1 MEELLKLRE
10 ILDQKFS
17 LTEFQ
22 ALCVELGLDI
32 DDLSGDTLEDR
43 IIALLTLLRHRD
55 EVGRLVNLIAKYRPD
70 IDLSFY
76 QSGPI
81 DLTQRIRPA
90 GAGASIS
97 NGRGGVATLGCLV
110 ASRHNPDDI
119 YILCDG
125 SGLYADGLSDGDIVI
140 QPGAADGGK
149 FPDDLLGF
157 VSDFVVPS
165 VNRGEGAFNLSA
177 ALASLHDTKAVT
189 PELPDGNF
197 LQDDTASAVGQ
208 AIAGF
213 SRSNGK
219 VTGEILSIDSSITV
233 PWVFENGEQHEIEF
247 HGLIETTP
255 LMVAGDSGIV
265 IFDDQYRPVGIGFAG
280 SPEASLFFPIDRILD
295 YFEVDI
301 VTESFWKHYRT

>member
-22 ALCVELGLDI
+22 ALCTELGLDI

-43 IIALLTLLRHRD
+43 IISLLTLLRHRD

-70 IDLSFY
+70 LDLSFY

-81 DLTQRIRPA
+81 DLTQRVRPA
-90 GAGASIS
+90 GAGASVG

-125 SGLYADGLSDGDIVI
+125 SGLFAGGLADGDPVV
-140 QPGAADGGK
+140 QPGTADGGQ
-149 FPDDLLGF
+149 FPNDLIGF
-157 VSDFVVPS
+157 VSDFVLPS
-165 VNRGEGAFNLSA
+165 AGSSSGPFNLSA
-177 ALASLHDTKAVT
+177 ALVSIRDTKEVS

-197 LQDDTASAVGQ
+197 LQDDTEAAVGQ
-208 AIAGF
+208 KISGF

-219 VTGEILSIDSSITV
+219 VSGKILSVDASVAV
-233 PWVFENGEQHEIEF
+233 PWVFENGEQQEVEF
-247 HGLIETTP
+247 QGLIETNP
-255 LMVAGDSGIV
+255 IMVAGDSGIV
-265 IFDDQYRPVGIGFAG
+265 IFDDQHRPVGIGFAG